1 MSEEARSMVGLDK
14 TVVGSDALPRRR
26 ICYLVRR
33 HTSVSVC
40 CLTPCARLRPEVT
53 GRTQEL
59 SLLHLY
65 SRPLSER

>member
-1 MSEEARSMVGLDK
+1 MSEEVRPMVCQNA
-14 TVVGSDALPRRR
+14 VMGSDALPRRR

-33 HTSVSVC
+33 HTSVGVC

-59 SLLHLY
+59 SLLH
-65 SRPLSER
+65 SARDHRGD